1 MGKIT
6 IGKQITKKLNV
17 SQSLTINTSA
27 YLFGTGVWSNMGKI
41 TIGKQITKK
50 LNVSQSLTINTSR
63 IFDLIY
69 LARVFVY
76 RAIVL

>member
-6 IGKQITKKLNV
+6 IGKQIIKKLNV
-17 SQSLTINTSA
+17 SQSLTIYTSA

-41 TIGKQITKK
+41 TIGKQISKK
-50 LNVSQSLTINTSR
+50 LNVSQSLTSNTSR

-76 RAIVL
+76 RTIVL